1 MSEPDPDLD
10 EASDE
15 ALVVVVSDEA
25 VAAKRRRAPRPQPT
39 TRLSLTV
46 PAEVAHALA
55 DALAILPGADL
66 DQLACRAL
74 QQVVQML
81 TPAGAARPPRR
92 RYDSGLIVLL

>member
-1 MSEPDPDLD
+1 MSEPDDD
-10 EASDE
+10 VSDE
-15 ALVVVVSDEA
+15 MLVVVVSDQAA
-25 VAAKRRRAPRPQPT
+25 VTARRRRAPRPEPT
-39 TRLSLTV
+39 TRLNLTV
-46 PAEVAHALA
+46 PEEVAHALA

-81 TPAGAARPPRR
+81 TPVGAARPPRR